1 MQTLEDIHAFMSQNG
16 LPKPPKGRLVE
27 RVRETAR
34 LRQYSLRTEEA
45 YWGWIRRFILF
56 HGKRH
61 PEEMGPAEVRA
72 FLSHLVR
79 EIDVS
84 VSTQRQALNAI
95 VFLYES
101 VLGRPA
107 GDFAEFDRPHRPARI
122 PDVLSVRE
130 VHRVLA
136 ALQGT
141 NRLMASLMYGAGLRL
156 MECVRLRVKDVD
168 FDGGSIRVRDGK
180 GRKDRVTMLP
190 AATTVTLRSHIEA
203 LRVLYEQDRA
213 LKVPGVSLPQA
224 MAGKHPRGGTHWEWQ
239 WLFPASQL
247 SIDPR
252 SGLRRRHHVGET
264 VIQRTIARV
273 GLRLRL
279 GKRLSPHV
287 LRHSFATH
295 LLESGTD
302 IRTVQDLLGH
312 ADVSTTMIYTHVMN
326 RPGVGVRSPLDA

>member
-1 MQTLEDIHAFMSQNG
+1 MSASRI
-16 LPKPPKGRLVE
+16 PTPPPMRLVD

-56 HGKRH
+56 HRKRH
-61 PEEMGPAEVRA
+61 PDEMGPSEVRA

-79 EIDVS
+79 DIDVS
-84 VSTQRQALNAI
+84 ISTQRQALNAI

-122 PDVLSVRE
+122 PDVLSVSE

-136 ALQGT
+136 ALHGT
-141 NRLMASLMYGAGLRL
+141 NRIMASLMYGAGLRL
-156 MECVRLRVKDVD
+156 MECVRLRIKDVD
-168 FDGGSIRVRDGK
+168 FEAGCIRVRDGK
-180 GRKDRVTMLP
+180 GRKDRITMLP
-190 AATTVTLRSHIEA
+190 AATASAVRSHIEG

-213 LKVPGVSLPQA
+213 LNVPGVSLPQA
-224 MAGKHPRGGTHWEWQ
+224 MAGKLPRGGTKWEWQ

-252 SGLRRRHHVGET
+252 SGQRRRHHIGES

-273 GLRLRL
+273 GTRLRL
-279 GKRLSPHV
+279 GKRLTPHV

-312 ADVSTTMIYTHVMN
+312 ADVSTTMILHACDESAGYRRKEPARRV
-326 RPGVGVRSPLDA
+326 SAAA